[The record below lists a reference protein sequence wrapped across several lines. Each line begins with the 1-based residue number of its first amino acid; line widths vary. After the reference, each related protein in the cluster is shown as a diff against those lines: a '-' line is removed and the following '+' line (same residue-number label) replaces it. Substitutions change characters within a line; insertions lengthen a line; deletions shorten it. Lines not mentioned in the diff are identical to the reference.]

1 MTSSRPYLV
10 RAIYEWLIDNNLTP
24 YIMVDVSKEHV
35 EVPQKFVEDGR
46 IVLNV
51 SPQAVGGLVMNN
63 HSLEFDA
70 RFSGIAHHIY
80 VPIPAITAIYAFENG
95 RGMVFNEE
103 DDDGDPP
110 VSPEPSNN
118 GNKGSNESGPRTP
131 PKGKPSLKV
140 VK

>member
-24 YIMVDVSKEHV
+24 YIMVDATRDQV
-35 EVPQKFVEDGR
+35 EVPQQFVEEGR

-63 HSLEFDA
+63 HALEFDA

-80 VPIPAITAIYAFENG
+80 VPIGAITAIYAFENG

-103 DDDGDPP
+103 EDDGDPTP
-110 VSPEPSNN
+110 PPPPKP
-118 GNKGSNESGPRTP
+118 KGSNESGPRTP
-131 PKGKPSLKV
+131 PKKGKPSLKI